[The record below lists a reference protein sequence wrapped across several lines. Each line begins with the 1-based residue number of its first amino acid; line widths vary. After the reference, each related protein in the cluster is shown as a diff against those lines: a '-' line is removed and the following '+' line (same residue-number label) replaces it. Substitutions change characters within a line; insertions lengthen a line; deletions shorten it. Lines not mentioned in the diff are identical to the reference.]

1 MAVQSQKGGIWHH
14 GIYSDG
20 KVYHFTGNDKSQ
32 ATISLDYFM
41 DFVAGRFATFIFCY
55 PQGRCLPL
63 NDVVAKARQIFT
75 TKTWPEYSL
84 LWNNCE
90 HFATYCKTGKGYS
103 AQVWDEVQRSLATA
117 EHGARVLGPLG
128 ASVGLLIATVSLGHK
143 LGNLN
148 PDGKAKMKQMLG
160 QCVLVFVVDLLLP

>member
-32 ATISLDYFM
+32 ATIFLDSFM
-41 DFVAGRFATFIFCY
+41 DFVAGRIATFIFCY
-55 PQGRCLPL
+55 PQDGCLPA
-63 NDVVAKARQIFT
+63 NDVVANARQIFA
-75 TKTWPEYSL
+75 TKKWPEYSL

-103 AQVWDEVQRSLATA
+103 TQVWDEVQRILATA
-117 EHGARVLGPLG
+117 VGGARVLGPLG
-128 ASVGLLIATVSLGHK
+128 ASVGSLIATARLGRK
-143 LGNLN
+143 LGELN
-148 PDGKAKMKQMLG
+148 PDGKGKNN
-160 QCVLVFVVDLLLP
+160 